1 MSIEKSGKTSGE
13 LTPEL
18 KSDAYVT
25 DDQVNSL
32 NKEASFE
39 DDEGREPT
47 EYEMKNL
54 RHVSEKIPLRC
65 WLVAVVE
72 LGERFTYYGLSAPF
86 QNYMQNGP
94 HDSPKGVLQLGNTG
108 ATGLSYFWTFWCYV
122 SPILGAYIADTF
134 LGKYTTILYCSF
146 IYIVGCFILF
156 ITSVPSIASK
166 STSLGG
172 YIASIII
179 IGAATGG
186 VKANVSPLIADQ
198 VPKTKP
204 IIKVLPS
211 GEKVIQDPNITI
223 QNVFMFFYLMI
234 NIGSLSV
241 IATTEMELHI
251 GFWAAFLLPFCFFFV
266 AIAALILGKN
276 VYVKVPVSDK
286 VISRCFK
293 VCFIA
298 VKNKFNFD
306 AAKPTLHPES
316 EFPWS
321 DKFVEE
327 VRRALYACKV
337 FVFYP
342 IYWLVYGQMLN
353 NFVSQAGRMAAHGLP
368 NDILQAVNSI
378 AIIVFIPIC
387 EHWVYPF
394 IRKFTPLKAVSRIT
408 IGFFFGSASMVYA
421 AVLEYYIQKSDNLVH
436 IAIQVPAY
444 CLIGFSEIFAS
455 ITGLEYA
462 YTKAPISMKSFIMSI
477 FLVQNAFG
485 SALGIA
491 LSPVAAVDKVLW
503 TFTGLAVAC
512 FIAGVLFWLIFHHY
526 NNVEEE
532 LNQLDYLEEDEV
544 VANPNALKPVTSL
557 AKSYRSLN

>member
-122 SPILGAYIADTF
+122 SPILGAYVADTF

-156 ITSVPSIASK
+156 ITSIPSIASK

-172 YIASIII
+172 YIAAIII

-234 NIGSLSV
+234 NIGCLSV

-298 VKNKFNFD
+298 IKNKFNFD
-306 AAKPTLHPES
+306 AAKPSLHPES

-503 TFTGLAVAC
+503 TFTGLAVSC

-544 VANPNALKPVTSL
+544 VANPDGLKPVTSL

>member
-122 SPILGAYIADTF
+122 SPILGAYVADTF

-156 ITSVPSIASK
+156 ITSIPSIASK

-172 YIASIII
+172 YIAAIII

-298 VKNKFNFD
+298 IKNKFNFD
-306 AAKPTLHPES
+306 AAKPSLHPES

-503 TFTGLAVAC
+503 TFTGLAVSC

-544 VANPNALKPVTSL
+544 VANPDGLKPVTSL

>member
-18 KSDAYVT
+18 KT
-25 DDQVNSL
+25 
-32 NKEASFE
+32 SFE

-122 SPILGAYIADTF
+122 SPILGAYVADTF

-146 IYIVGCFILF
+146 VYIVGCFILF
-156 ITSVPSIASK
+156 ITSIPSIASK

-172 YIASIII
+172 YIAAIII

-298 VKNKFNFD
+298 IKNKFNFD
-306 AAKPTLHPES
+306 AAKPSLHPES

-503 TFTGLAVAC
+503 TFTGLAVSC

-544 VANPNALKPVTSL
+544 VANPDGLKPVTSL